1 MHAHKLVPVLALVAM
16 LLLAACATPTAA
28 PAPAPATAPK
38 PAATAAPAAPAAPAA
53 LPVIGADVK
62 PAATEILF
70 WHAMSGSRGDVIN
83 AFADD
88 FNKTNKYG
96 ITVKPEYTG
105 SYAETVTKALAAF
118 KTGKPPHIVQ
128 VYEVGTQTMR
138 DSKAIV
144 PVYTLNRGDVDFG
157 DVVQPIIKYYSVDG
171 QVVCMPFNSSTA
183 MLYYNKDVFKKAG
196 LDPNKPPTTFDEL
209 YDYGKKI
216 VSSGAAKGGIS
227 FGWPAWI
234 FEQMYATH
242 NQLYANQDNGRS
254 GLASEV
260 YINNAFGVKVL
271 TEWQKWAK
279 DKVLVYGGREYDANA
294 PFLAGEFG
302 MLAQSTSSLGGIEK
316 SAQGKFEVGTTF
328 LPRLPGYPTGNSVV
342 GGGCLWVMK
351 GRSDAEN
358 LAAWEFLKYVNR
370 LDNQL
375 TWHKKT
381 GYFPATNSAVLSLL
395 NEGWFAKEP
404 NYITA
409 FMEILLGVDTPAARG
424 VLLGNF
430 VEIRDV
436 VGAAIEDVVVNMK
449 DPKTVLDAAQA
460 KTNQILKNYAEVN
473 K

>member
-1 MHAHKLVPVLALVAM
+1 MKIKTMIVVIALALV
-16 LLLAACATPTAA
+16 LAACAPAPTAT
-28 PAPAPATAPK
+28 P
-38 PAATAAPAAPAAPAA
+38 APAAPAKPAAPSAPATPTAPAA
-53 LPVIGADVK
+53 LPIVGADVK
-62 PAATEILF
+62 PAATEVLF
-70 WHAMSGSRGDVIN
+70 WHAMSGSRGDVIK
-83 AFADD
+83 AFADE

-105 SYAETVTKALAAF
+105 TYAETVTKALAAY
-118 KTGKPPHIVQ
+118 KAGKPPHIVQ

-144 PVYTLNRGDVDFG
+144 PIYTLNRGDVDFG
-157 DVVQPIIKYYSVDG
+157 DVVQPIVKYYSVGG
-171 QVVCMPFNSSTA
+171 QVFCMPFNSSTA

-196 LDPNKPPTTFDEL
+196 LDPNKPPTTFDQMYE
-209 YDYGKKI
+209 YGKKI
-216 VSSGAAKGGIS
+216 VSSGAAKGGVS

-234 FEQMYATH
+234 FEQMFATH
-242 NQLYANQDNGRS
+242 NQLYANNDNGRS
-254 GLASEV
+254 GLATEV
-260 YINNAFGVKVL
+260 YINSPFGIKVL

-294 PFLAGEFG
+294 PFLAGEFA
-302 MLAQSTSSLGGIEK
+302 MLVQSTSSLGGIQK
-316 SAQGKFEVGTTF
+316 SATGKFELGTTF
-328 LPRLPGYPTGNSVV
+328 LPRLPGYPVGNSVV

-358 LAAWEFLKYVNR
+358 LAAWEFLKFV
-370 LDNQL
+370 NQL
-375 TWHKKT
+375 ENQITWHKKT
-381 GYFPATNSAVLSLL
+381 GYFPATNRAVTALL
-395 NEGWFAKEP
+395 NEGWFAQQP

-409 FMEILLGVDTPAARG
+409 FLEILLGVDTPAARG

-449 DPKTVLDAAQA
+449 DPKTVLDDAAK
-460 KTNQILKNYAEVN
+460 KTNQILKDYAEVN